1 MYGILLKFILPPFAS
16 ELLPDQ
22 HQEQNDFG
30 TFGYYLYSCEN
41 LCTGKKIVFGAAE
54 L

>member
-1 MYGILLKFILPPFAS
+1 MLPPSAS
-16 ELLPDQ
+16 ELQPDQ
-22 HQEQNDFG
+22 RQGQNDFG

-41 LCTGKKIVFGAAE
+41 LCTGKKIVFGTAE